1 MIETSKQMREREEN
15 IQTIIK
21 AETVMDLKRQ
31 IEILYSG
38 LDEVNRKLEIVT
50 TRHNDITDKVWKL
63 EKDKEYYDICLS
75 TVEMYG
81 EVYTVDNLEDRL
93 KKIDMDMTPL
103 LPELEMANY
112 VISIL
117 EQKKRS
123 MEKNKEALNVQ
134 LDALLGKVA
143 EPKLKKR
150 RKVFSRKNKRTI
162 GMLCGLACTVI
173 SYLYMNEIPYD
184 VSSGLL
190 FGGAT
195 LFFYSIFHYKKKH
208 RIRW

>member
-1 MIETSKQMREREEN
+1 MIETLKQMREREEN

-38 LDEVNRKLEIVT
+38 LDEVNRKLEIVSN
-50 TRHNDITDKVWKL
+50 RHDDITNKVRKL

-81 EVYTVDNLEDRL
+81 KSYTVDNLEDRL

-134 LDALLGKVA
+134 LDALLGNVA
-143 EPKLKKR
+143 EPKLKK
-150 RKVFSRKNKRTI
+150 
-162 GMLCGLACTVI
+162 
-173 SYLYMNEIPYD
+173 
-184 VSSGLL
+184 
-190 FGGAT
+190 
-195 LFFYSIFHYKKKH
+195 KKKSVF
-208 RIRW
+208 